1 MRILRLLPIAAI
13 GYVCYA
19 NADVLKKNLRAFEK
33 SVDILGTVQTTASG
47 VEMNEIARAVRMHYL
62 ETNRLPTDNFSAFL
76 RESMAQAGGKR
87 TRDPSADLWGTAF
100 RIEKTP
106 KGFRVLSA
114 GPDRK
119 WGTPDDL
126 AAGSTL
132 SDLGGVGGH

>member
-47 VEMNEIARAVRMHYL
+47 VEMNEIARAVKMHYL
-62 ETNRLPTDNFSAFL
+62 ETGRLPLNDFSAFL
-76 RESMAQAGGKR
+76 RESMTQASGKR
-87 TRDPSADLWGTAF
+87 TRDPAADLWGTPF
-100 RIEKTP
+100 RIERTP
-106 KGFRVLSA
+106 KGFRILSA

-119 WGTPDDL
+119 WNTPDDL
-126 AAGSTL
+126 AAGSLL
-132 SDLGGVGGH
+132 SELGGDAGN